1 MGSRCPVLNETM
13 SEAESESVISREDL
27 QFNLD
32 TYAKFLKLFDMLE
45 GHMGIKLYLH
55 AEHET
60 LEQGQIFL
68 FNHFARFETVIPVYL
83 FYKHLRSFT
92 RTIADY
98 HLFQNEKLGRFLR
111 GAGAV
116 PNDMHGLLPFLA
128 AELLKGRKV
137 VIFPEGRM
145 IKSKQVIDEEG
156 QFGIFS
162 HSLKS
167 FRKHHTGAAVLAL
180 TLDLFKHRIKEL
192 FKAGD
197 QVRLDHW
204 CQALGFKEHEQL
216 WLSVEKPTL
225 IVPGTITFS
234 PIRLGSNVFSK
245 AVKLFSGEISPRA
258 LEEIIIEG
266 NILFKDTDMDIRLGE
281 PIQAHH
287 KWSWWED
294 RLVKSYFLS
303 ITSLDE
309 FFSLKKRTETWS
321 ERLLGRV
328 IYRETNKIRDA
339 YIKGIYKGVTINIAH
354 IASVLIFTYL
364 ERNQEKVG
372 KEEFHRA
379 LYLTVKELQNLPDV
393 HLHYSLLKPELYRQL
408 LDGEGT
414 HLTQFFHTTTQTNLV
429 TRDENFYTLSDRIL
443 QEHEKDAIRLENPVQ
458 VNANEVAPIAE
469 VKISVML
476 ALDMATENDPR
487 GLAYKRWDDELRDFA
502 WETEKYNK
510 PKFNELNQYETAHSA
525 REPYLLIH
533 REDAPGVLLIHGFIA
548 SPPELLDYGEHLYKQ
563 GFNVLGMR
571 LSGHGTSPYDLNT
584 RSWEDWYA
592 SVKRNFEILSAL
604 SSGVFLLGFSTG
616 GSLGLLL
623 ASEQPAA
630 LRGMA
635 SVCSA
640 VKLQDKKLYFA
651 PFLDRANRV
660 AKVFPK
666 VDGIMNYRKSNTQNP
681 DTNYQHIPISALSE
695 LFALT
700 DRVIK
705 KLPRVKTPLLIVQ
718 SDGDPVVEPES
729 AEIIHEKVAST
740 DKKLHCLH
748 SDQHHIIRRQV
759 GDTLAELDAF
769 FIRQKDKLQ
778 QESP

>member
-1 MGSRCPVLNETM
+1 M
-13 SEAESESVISREDL
+13 SEASNERAISRDDL

-32 TYAKFLKLFDMLE
+32 TYEKFLKLFELLE
-45 GHMGIKLYLH
+45 GYMGIKLYLH
-55 AEHET
+55 AEQET

-68 FNHFARFETVIPVYL
+68 FNHFARFETVIPVYI
-83 FYKHLRSFT
+83 FYKRLRQFT

-98 HLFQNEKLGRFLR
+98 NLFNNEALGRFLR

-116 PNDMHGLLPFLA
+116 PNDMPGLLPFLA

-162 HSLKS
+162 HSLKT

-321 ERLLGRV
+321 ERLLARV

-339 YIKGIYKGVTINIAH
+339 YIKGIYQGVTINVAH

-364 ERNQEKVG
+364 ERGIEEMA

-379 LYLTVKELQNLPDV
+379 LYLAVKELQNLPDV
-393 HLHYSLLKPELYRQL
+393 HLHYSLSKPEKYRRL
-408 LDGEGT
+408 LKGEGS
-414 HLTQFFHTTTQTNLV
+414 HLNQFLHTATLTKLMCS
-429 TRDENFYTLSDRIL
+429 DEKFYKLDKKL
-443 QEHEKDAIRLENPVQ
+443 MKEHERDTIRLENPVL
-458 VNANEVAPIAE
+458 VHANEVAPIAE

-476 ALDMATENDPR
+476 ALDMAIENDPR
-487 GLAYKRWDDELRDFA
+487 GMAYKRWDDELRDFA
-502 WETEKYNK
+502 WETEKYSK
-510 PKFNELNQYETAHSA
+510 PEYNELNQYETAHSA
-525 REPYLLIH
+525 REPYLLMH

-548 SPPELLDYGEHLYKQ
+548 SPPELLEYGEHIYSQ

-571 LSGHGTSPYDLNT
+571 LAGHGTSPYDLNT

-592 SVKRNFEILSAL
+592 SVKRNFEILAAL
-604 SSGVFLLGFSTG
+604 SSGVFVLGFSTG
-616 GSLGLLL
+616 GTLGLLL
-623 ASEQPAA
+623 ASEQPEQ

-635 SVCSA
+635 TVCAA

-666 VDGIMNYRKSNTQNP
+666 VDGIMNYRKSNTTNP
-681 DTNYQHIPISALSE
+681 ETNYQHMPISALSE

-700 DRVIK
+700 DKTRK
-705 KLPRVKTPLLIVQ
+705 KLSAVKTPLLILQ

-729 AEIIHEKVAST
+729 ADIIYEKVGST
-740 DKKLHCLH
+740 DKRLHCLH
-748 SDQHHIIRRQV
+748 SDQHHIIRKQV
-759 GDTLAELDAF
+759 GDTWAELDAF
-769 FIRQKDKLQ
+769 FMKQKDRMG
-778 QESP
+778 QEST